1 MAKPPNASPR
11 TRGTGRDPAQNARRH
26 GLTAPACPNDA
37 LAHYRLIL
45 GNARRTRASYATDE
59 VDRLAYMLAEAEARV
74 ERATA
79 AERAHLFGRFS
90 HAGIQAQGG
99 DVFEPVAEDVLSV
112 EVLRQIV
119 LSDGPDIAQRVAAAQ
134 NQHSGVGPTSWPG
147 IGAKRRRPGA
157 GRCVPMP
164 ALWRQRTPP
173 RGSGSARRSS
183 RAAHTSVAGWRFAPA
198 RNTLFETMR
207 HMISRGGGHVAAGY
221 PLGPSALLRPRQAS
235 GFPKRAEF
243 LPRVVCP
250 LRAHAIP
257 DNASSL
263 CTSKGIHRRSEF

>member
-134 NQHSGVGPTSWPG
+134 ESAFWRRADLLARYRREAET
-147 IGAKRRRPGA
+147 ARRRTLCA
-157 GRCVPMP
+157 YARALEAEDP
-164 ALWRQRTPP
+164 APRLRQR
-173 RGSGSARRSS
+173 
-183 RAAHTSVAGWRFAPA
+183 AA
-198 RNTLFETMR
+198 
-207 HMISRGGGHVAAGY
+207 
-221 PLGPSALLRPRQAS
+221 Q
-235 GFPKRAEF
+235 
-243 LPRVVCP
+243 
-250 LRAHAIP
+250 
-257 DNASSL
+257 
-263 CTSKGIHRRSEF
+263 